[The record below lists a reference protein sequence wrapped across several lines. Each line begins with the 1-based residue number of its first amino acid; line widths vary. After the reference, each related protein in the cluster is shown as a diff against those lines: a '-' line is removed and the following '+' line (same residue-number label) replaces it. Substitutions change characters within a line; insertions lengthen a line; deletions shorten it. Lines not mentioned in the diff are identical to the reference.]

1 MPVDTTGVKVRHPVI
16 VGLAGVLSAFAIFWG
31 VALLAGSG
39 GVDVRLGDDVFRAGQ
54 VERLAAAIARDGP
67 IAIPD
72 ASPDR
77 ARDIYLQHLGE
88 TPEVGWLAF
97 AAQAPGAERRCLLQW
112 VPPDAEFRDPCS
124 ERRYAA
130 NGEGLTRYPTTVTES
145 MLTVDLRSPSP
156 MPAEASAGTG
166 GGA

>member
-1 MPVDTTGVKVRHPVI
+1 MKARRPLI
-16 VGLAGVLSAFAIFWG
+16 VGLGVLAAAFAMFWG

-54 VERLAAAIARDGP
+54 VQRLAAAIARDGP

-97 AAQAPGAERRCLLQW
+97 AAQAPGADRTCLLQW
-112 VPPDAEFRDPCS
+112 ESADAEFRDPCS
-124 ERRYAA
+124 ERRYPG
-130 NGEGLTRYPTTVTES
+130 NGKGLTQYPTTVAEGL
-145 MLTVDLRSPSP
+145 LTVDLRQPQAP
-156 MPAEASAGTG
+156 
-166 GGA
+166 GADDR

>member
-1 MPVDTTGVKVRHPVI
+1 M
-16 VGLAGVLSAFAIFWG
+16 
-31 VALLAGSG
+31 
-39 GVDVRLGDDVFRAGQ
+39 FRAGQ

-77 ARDIYLQHLGE
+77 ARDIYLQHMGE
-88 TPEVGWLAF
+88 APEVGWLAF
-97 AAQAPGAERRCLLQW
+97 AAQVLGAERRCLLQW

-124 ERRYAA
+124 ERRYPAD
-130 NGEGLTRYPTTVTES
+130 GEGLTQYHTTVTDG

-156 MPAEASAGTG
+156 MPAEASASTG
-166 GGA
+166 GRGSRR

>member
-1 MPVDTTGVKVRHPVI
+1 MKVRRPLI
-16 VGLAGVLSAFAIFWG
+16 VGLGVVAAAFAMFWG

-54 VERLAAAIARDGP
+54 VQRLAAAIARDGP

-97 AAQAPGAERRCLLQW
+97 AAQAPEADRTCLLQW
-112 VPPDAEFRDPCS
+112 EPADAEFRDPCS
-124 ERRYAA
+124 EQRYPAD
-130 NGEGLTRYPTTVTES
+130 GEGLTHYPAAVTEGL
-145 MLTVDLRSPSP
+145 LTVDLRQPQAP
-156 MPAEASAGTG
+156 DADDR
-166 GGA
+166 

>member
-1 MPVDTTGVKVRHPVI
+1 MKVRHPLI
-16 VGLAGVLSAFAIFWG
+16 VGLSVVAAAFAVFWG

-54 VERLAAAIARDGP
+54 VERLAGAIARDGP

-72 ASPDR
+72 ASPER

-97 AAQAPGAERRCLLQW
+97 AAQAPDADRTCLLQW
-112 VPPDAEFRDPCS
+112 QPADRQFRDPCS
-124 ERRYAA
+124 ERRYPAD
-130 NGEGLTRYPTTVTES
+130 GEGLTQYPTTVTEGQLS
-145 MLTVDLRSPSP
+145 VDLRQPEA
-156 MPAEASAGTG
+156 PAAGR
-166 GGA
+166 